1 MDDIYREAE
10 IRIPRRISDNELER
24 RWKAVRQVMKERRL
38 DFLIVQNCTDYLGGY
53 VKWLTD
59 MPALHNY
66 PVTVI
71 FPREDEMTTIWSG
84 PRPPAEP
91 NPPAWS
97 LRGVKKRVS
106 VPIIP
111 SLGYSSIFDGEKVV
125 EELAPFRKCRIG
137 LAGMGF
143 MSAAFYNYI
152 TGHLAAAEFE
162 DITDEVDMIKAIKS
176 DEEIRYIRET
186 CEMQDAAFE
195 YALTRVEPGR
205 RDYEVYADVRH
216 KCMEMGSE
224 QQLVMVGSAPIG
236 TTGAMFYEHFG
247 NRMIEEGDQFTI
259 LIESNGPSGFYGHIA
274 RIICLGKASA
284 ELEEQLELAQRAQK
298 ITLDLL
304 KPGANP
310 AAIWDAN
317 NEFMRSVGYPEET
330 RIYAHG
336 QGYDLVE
343 RPSLDPHETMKIGAG
358 MNIAVHPSV
367 VSDKA
372 FAFVCENYI
381 VSESGEKVCLHKTPQ
396 KIFVI

>member
-1 MDDIYREAE
+1 MKSESE
-10 IRIPRRISDNELER
+10 IRIPRSISTVELER
-24 RWKAVRQVMKERRL
+24 RWKAVRHVMREKAL
-38 DFLIVQNCTDYLGGY
+38 DFIIVQNTTDYLAGY

-71 FPREDEMTTIWSG
+71 FPRDDEMTTIWSG

-97 LRGVKKRVS
+97 LRGVRKRIS

-111 SLGYSSIFDGEKVV
+111 SLGYSSIFDAEKVV
-125 EELAPFRKCRIG
+125 EELGRYKNCRIG
-137 LAGMGF
+137 LVGLGF
-143 MSAAFYNYI
+143 MSAAFYRYVSNQLSS
-152 TGHLAAAEFE
+152 TEFE
-162 DITDEVDMIKAIKS
+162 DVTDEIDTIKAIKS
-176 DEEIRYIRET
+176 DEEIAYIRET
-186 CEMQDAAFE
+186 CEMQDTAFE
-195 YALTRVEPGR
+195 YTLTRVAPGR
-205 RDYEVYADVRH
+205 RDYEIYADVRH

-224 QQLVMVGSAPIG
+224 QQLVMVGSAPRG
-236 TTGAMFYEHFG
+236 TKGVMFYEHFG
-247 NRMIEEGDQFTI
+247 NRVIEDGDQFTI

-274 RIICLGKASA
+274 RIISLGKPSP

-298 ITLDLL
+298 VTLDLL
-304 KPGANP
+304 NPGADP
-310 AAIWDAN
+310 VAIWNAN
-317 NEFMRSVGYPEET
+317 NEFMRSIGYPEET

-343 RPSLDPHETMKIGAG
+343 RPSLDPHETMKIAAG

-367 VSDKA
+367 VSEKA

-381 VSESGEKVCLHKTPQ
+381 VSQSGEKECLHKTPQ
-396 KIFVI
+396 RVFVI